1 MEVMDYAAPESW
13 DDKGMDWNA
22 PDPRNADYAMAVKL
36 ALMERANV
44 CGYSLSNEVV
54 GISPWK
60 PASHEALVAA
70 ASDVARMAKHFV
82 DLDGEYEDDWSD
94 FPRNWTYGNLSEV
107 DGCSLAPT
115 PTPGTLLAGGCEL
128 LKRLRNAIGMLH
140 VVECGHVRG
149 RRHSPWGSGRYKP
162 YSEAYA
168 EALEEAEANVGDYGW
183 SWLPDYISA
192 ESSASHDWHYDYG
205 DETDDD
211 YTVRLNWESQIVTR
225 VYSPHPSFAFD
236 FVVKVL
242 AKRMRDD
249 AAGYA
254 DEVNYVFGTGDSGL
268 EEGMNELRWRYE
280 PGEPDEDDAEEVEFT
295 IGTSVYLPVPG
306 VPVSSFPEDDWP
318 TIRASVAGFDGRLWG
333 FLDFDVEGGFRFG
346 A

>member
-60 PASHEALVAA
+60 PASREALVAA

-82 DLDGEYEDDWSD
+82 DLDGEYGDDWSD
-94 FPRNWTYGNLSEV
+94 FPRSWTYRDLSEV

-115 PTPGTLLAGGCEL
+115 PTPGTPLAGGCEL

-149 RRHSPWGSGRYKP
+149 RRRSPWGVGMYKP
-162 YSEAYA
+162 YSEAFA
-168 EALEEAEANVGDYGW
+168 EALGEAEANAGDYGW
-183 SWLPDYISA
+183 SLLPDYISA
-192 ESSASHDWHYDYG
+192 ESSATHDWHYDYD
-205 DETDDD
+205 DETVDE

-225 VYSPHPSFAFD
+225 VDSPHPSFAFD

-254 DEVNYVFGTGDSGL
+254 DEVNYVFDTGDSGL
-268 EEGMNELRWRYE
+268 EEGMNELRWRCE
-280 PGEPDEDDAEEVEFT
+280 PVEPDEEDGEEVEFT
-295 IGTSVYLPVPG
+295 IGTSVHLSVPG
-306 VPVSSFPEDDWP
+306 VPVSTFPEDDYP
-318 TIRASVAGFDGRLWG
+318 TIRASVAGFEGRLWG

-346 A
+346 S